1 MQKFKNIVKINF
13 GSNKLGNDN
22 IPTLF
27 ELNFQKLIELNLYLN
42 NFSDWKIF
50 NLRKNKNNLQN
61 LELLFRF

>member
-27 ELNFQKLIELNLYLN
+27 ELNFQKLIELNLYL
-42 NFSDWKIF
+42 
-50 NLRKNKNNLQN
+50 KNV
-61 LELLFRF
+61 